1 MNSPS
6 QNSNVNHVQNC
17 ICLSP
22 EGIAK
27 ASEDITCHKVS
38 KPALKALLL
47 AINAGA
53 FIALAFMFY
62 TTALADGH
70 GKLVGGL
77 CFSLGLMLCII
88 MGGELFTSTTLT
100 LVAKCSKLTTWREL
114 VKNWILVYT
123 GNFIGG
129 ILIVLLMMLC
139 RQYDAFGGEWGKIIL
154 NTALHKIS
162 HMRPDEPYII
172 GFTEA
177 MCMGIFCN
185 IMVCAAVWMS
195 FAGKTLTDK
204 MLAMIF
210 PVGMFVASGFEHS
223 IANMFMIPAGI
234 GIENFAGADFWSRTG
249 LDPENY
255 SRLTAANFFINNLIP
270 VTIGNI
276 IGGGL
281 MIGVYNWYVNVRLS
295 HE

>member
-1 MNSPS
+1 MSSTS
-6 QNSNVNHVQNC
+6 QNSTDSTPQNC

-27 ASEDITCHKVS
+27 ASEDITHHKVS

-100 LVAKCSKLTTWREL
+100 LVAKCARKTTWKEL
-114 VKNWILVYT
+114 AKNWTLVYI

-129 ILIVLLMMLC
+129 LLIVVLMMLC
-139 RQYDAFGGEWGKIIL
+139 RQYDAFSGEWGKIIL
-154 NTALHKIS
+154 NTSLHKLS
-162 HMRPDEPYII
+162 HVRADEPYIR
-172 GFTEA
+172 GFIEA
-177 MCMGIFCN
+177 MSMGIFCN

-223 IANMFMIPAGI
+223 IANMFMIPGGI
-234 GIENFAGADFWSRTG
+234 GIENFAEPEFWSKTG
-249 LDPENY
+249 LNPDTY
-255 SRLTAANFFINNLIP
+255 SKLTVGNFLINNLIP

-281 MIGVYNWYVNVRLS
+281 MIGVYNWYVNTRLS
-295 HE
+295 K